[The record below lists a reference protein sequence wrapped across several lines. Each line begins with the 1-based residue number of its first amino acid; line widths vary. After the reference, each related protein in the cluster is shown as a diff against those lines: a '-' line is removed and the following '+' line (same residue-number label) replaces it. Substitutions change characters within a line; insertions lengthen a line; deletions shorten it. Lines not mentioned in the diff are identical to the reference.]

1 MIYLDLVVYI
11 GNGWVMYTLVPFS
24 SALTIYWKEAG
35 VGVGW

>member
-1 MIYLDLVVYI
+1 MIYLD
-11 GNGWVMYTLVPFS
+11 GNSWVMYTLVPFS